1 MEDSLDVMHLPSPNQ
16 LGSFRVPPQPL
27 QEATM
32 LLLLLK
38 DLLGCLLRPLLFPSV
53 QTGAGPLQTQRTGV
67 LVHSLST
74 DLAGL
79 PLPSRSKGGP
89 LPSSFQ
95 SSFQLF
101 CPRFQ
106 TTTRAEG
113 MLEGVRVG
121 ACGSSTNLNM
131 ASSAFLVQRSTNK
144 VCQGG

>member
-16 LGSFRVPPQPL
+16 LGSFRVPPRPL

-74 DLAGL
+74 DPAGL

-95 SSFQLF
+95 IG
-101 CPRFQ
+101 PPFQ
-106 TTTRAEG
+106 TTRRAEG

-121 ACGSSTNLNM
+121 ARGSSTNVNM